1 MAQFCTNC
9 GSPVGENLK
18 FCPQCGAQLGAPAAP
33 APAAAS
39 TARATAPG
47 APSAAAVAPAKKGS
61 PVLKIVLIVVGFF
74 VVLGIAGTAATVY
87 FVYKA
92 KQKVS
97 SMVETAKTMGSGKGT
112 PEVHLEKGGEGS
124 EAAAS
129 ATVDVP
135 PYPGSTATE
144 GGGELSLGGI
154 GGMSG
159 QEFETSDPVDKVVA
173 FYKEKFGSKIKFQES
188 EGNVV
193 FQLTTSKGLTTVT
206 ITRDEDAGKTKINIA
221 RIGK

>member
-1 MAQFCTNC
+1 MAKFCIAC
-9 GSPVGENLK
+9 GSPIEENLK
-18 FCPQCGAQLGAPAAP
+18 FCPKCGVQLGAPATPTPTAAP
-33 APAAAS
+33 TPAAA
-39 TARATAPG
+39 TAG
-47 APSAAAVAPAKKGS
+47 APSAPAAAPAKKGS
-61 PVLKIVLIVVGFF
+61 PILKIVLIVVGFF
-74 VVLGIAGTAATVY
+74 VLLGIAGTAATVY

-97 SMVETAKTMGSGKGT
+97 SIVDTGGTMESEKGT

-124 EAAAS
+124 EAATS

-135 PYPGSTATE
+135 PYPGSTASE
-144 GGGELSLGGI
+144 AGGELSLGGV

-173 FYKEKFGSKIKFQES
+173 FYKEKFGSKISVEES
-188 EGNVV
+188 EGSAS
-193 FQLTTSKGLTTVT
+193 FKLATSKGLTTVT

>member
-1 MAQFCTNC
+1 MGKFCTSC
-9 GSPVGENLK
+9 GSPVGEDLK
-18 FCPQCGAQLGAPAAP
+18 FCPKCGTQLGAPSAPAQAAAP
-33 APAAAS
+33 APG
-39 TARATAPG
+39 ATAPG
-47 APSAAAVAPAKKGS
+47 APSAAVAASAKKGS
-61 PVLKIVLIVVGFF
+61 PVLKIVLIVVGLL

-97 SMVETAKTMGSGKGT
+97 SMIEIAKTMKQEKGT
-112 PEVHLEKGGEGS
+112 PEVHLEKGGEAS

-129 ATVDVP
+129 ATLDVP
-135 PYPGSTATE
+135 PYPDSTATE
-144 GGGELSLGGI
+144 AGGELSVGGI